1 MASIKKRES
10 GSFSVIYG
18 SKDKDGKYKQKWE
31 TFKTRKEAER
41 RMNELNNKSEI
52 ETRVFSKCA
61 TVEEIMAEYIEIYG
75 TERWSISTYASN
87 IALIN
92 NYILPQIG
100 EVKLI
105 DINTMFIERF
115 YKKLLETKA
124 VANPLTGKSQKEYVS
139 ANTVREIHK
148 ILNTCFRQ
156 AVKWEIIDRNPCE
169 YANVPKHKSKSRDIW
184 TSETLMYAIDVCK
197 DERLKLAMNLSF
209 ACSLRIG
216 EILGLKWDCVD
227 ITEEAIRTN
236 NAYVYI
242 DKELVRLNKAAIEK
256 LNKKDILFTFPSSR
270 KACTTLRGLKTPKTE
285 SSVRRVFLPRTV
297 AIMLTEWKKKQDEII
312 EVLGDEYEKYNLV
325 IAGYKGTPTENST
338 ITESFKKLISEYN
351 LPPVVFHS
359 LRHTSVTYKLKL
371 NSGDIK
377 SVQGDS
383 GHSQID
389 MITDV
394 YSHIIDDDRR
404 KNAEKFEEAFY
415 KDKNANPDMNK
426 NDVEN
431 VMKLPEGL
439 DSETL
444 LKVLSDPE
452 MAKIIKEAAKKIKE
466 K

>member
-169 YANVPKHKSKSRDIW
+169 YATVPKHKSKPRDIW

-227 ITEEAIRTN
+227 ISEEAIRTN
-236 NAYVYI
+236 SAYVYI

-270 KACTTLRGLKTPKTE
+270 KASTTLRVLKTPKTE

-338 ITESFKKLISEYN
+338 ITDSFKKLINEYN

-426 NDVEN
+426 NNVEN

-444 LKVLSDPE
+444 LKVLADPE
-452 MAKIIKEAAKKIKE
+452 MAKIIKEAAKKINE

>member
-169 YANVPKHKSKSRDIW
+169 YATVPKHKSKPRDIW

-227 ITEEAIRTN
+227 ISEEAIRTN
-236 NAYVYI
+236 SAYVYI

-270 KACTTLRGLKTPKTE
+270 KASTTLRVLKTPKTE

-426 NDVEN
+426 NNVEN

-444 LKVLSDPE
+444 LKVLADPE
-452 MAKIIKEAAKKIKE
+452 MAKIIKEAAKKINE

>member
-10 GSFSVIYG
+10 GSFSVISG

-31 TFKTRKEAER
+31 TFKTRKEAEK

-52 ETRVFSKCA
+52 ETCVFSKCA

-115 YKKLLETKA
+115 YRKLLETKA

-169 YANVPKHKSKSRDIW
+169 YANVPKHKSKPRDIW

-227 ITEEAIRTN
+227 ISEEAIRTN
-236 NAYVYI
+236 SAYVYI

-270 KACTTLRGLKTPKTE
+270 KACTTLRVLKTPKTE

-312 EVLGDEYEKYNLV
+312 EILGDEYKKYNLV
-325 IAGYKGTPTENST
+325 IAGYKGEPTENST

-444 LKVLSDPE
+444 LKILADPE